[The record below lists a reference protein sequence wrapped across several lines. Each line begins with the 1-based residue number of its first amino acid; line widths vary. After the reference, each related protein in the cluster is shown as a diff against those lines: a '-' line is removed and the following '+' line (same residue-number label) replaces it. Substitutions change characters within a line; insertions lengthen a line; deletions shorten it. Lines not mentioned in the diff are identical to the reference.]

1 MYKTKNKRNKRN
13 KKTRKYYGGAIE
25 TNTATTNTATTNTAT
40 TNTATNP
47 LSSGPLKQSDGVF
60 KMVGDK
66 ATNFLKKALGYVE
79 DKGLRLLK
87 LKRMEPNEETVENKN
102 KIDDTLNNA
111 TEGLSKIG
119 SKIGSDVVNVVDKGS
134 AAIIENIND
143 VLENPAVGKTASDAA
158 GDLAQTGTKLLQN
171 FNNSV
176 NTPEFKAA
184 TKVALD
190 SASEIAEVVVQASE
204 KPVNDAVDILSDA
217 GEKAATGVAS
227 GAIKVGTDAM
237 AAVPGWGA
245 IVEAGKIAND
255 LSTAT
260 GDVVEA
266 GTQAVS
272 AISEVVEKT
281 SENINEGL
289 DKLEEVKQQGEHV
302 SNSMANV
309 SNSMAMPSVNM
320 PSVNIP
326 SVKNPLT
333 IPSVNIPSVKNPLT
347 IPSVNIPSVT
357 QPTVGGG
364 KKELKKLTNEGYQI
378 GGRISDSLAEF
389 TNPID
394 YQTMSILKGG
404 NNKTKKSLVKSKGKS
419 KRVRFYV

>member
-25 TNTATTNTATTNTAT
+25 TNTATTNTATT
-40 TNTATNP
+40 P
-47 LSSGPLKQSDGVF
+47 LNSAPLKQSDGVF

-87 LKRMEPNEETVENKN
+87 LKRMEPNEETVENTN

-217 GEKAATGVAS
+217 GEKAASGVAS

-255 LSTAT
+255 LSTSA

-289 DKLEEVKQQGEHV
+289 DKLEEVKQQGEH
-302 SNSMANV
+302 M

-320 PSVNIP
+320 PSVNMPSVKNSMAIP

-333 IPSVNIPSVKNPLT
+333 
-347 IPSVNIPSVT
+347 IPSVT

>member
-1 MYKTKNKRNKRN
+1 MYKTKNKRTKRN

-87 LKRMEPNEETVENKN
+87 LKRMEPNEETVENTN

-111 TEGLSKIG
+111 TEGLSTIG

-237 AAVPGWGA
+237 AAVPFYGA

-255 LSTAT
+255 VSTSA

-272 AISEVVEKT
+272 AITEIVEKT

-289 DKLEEVKQQGEHV
+289 DKLEEVKQQGEHM

-309 SNSMAMPSVNM
+309 SNSMAMPSVNI
-320 PSVNIP
+320 PSVNIPSVKNSMAIP

-333 IPSVNIPSVKNPLT
+333 IPSVKNPLT
-347 IPSVNIPSVT
+347 IPSVT

>member
-1 MYKTKNKRNKRN
+1 MYKTKNKRTKRN

-25 TNTATTNTATTNTAT
+25 TNPATTNTATTNTAT
-40 TNTATNP
+40 TP
-47 LSSGPLKQSDGVF
+47 LNSAPLKQSDGVF

-87 LKRMEPNEETVENKN
+87 LKRMEPNEETVENTN

-111 TEGLSKIG
+111 TEGLSTIG

-289 DKLEEVKQQGEHV
+289 DKLEEVKQQGEHM

-320 PSVNIP
+320 PSVNMHSVKNSMAIP

-333 IPSVNIPSVKNPLT
+333 IPSVKNPLT
-347 IPSVNIPSVT
+347 IPSVT

>member
-1 MYKTKNKRNKRN
+1 MYKMYKTKNKRNKRN

-25 TNTATTNTATTNTAT
+25 TNTATTNPGTT
-40 TNTATNP
+40 P
-47 LSSGPLKQSDGVF
+47 LNSAQLKQSDGVF

-66 ATNFLKKALGYVE
+66 ATNFLKQALGYVG
-79 DKGLRLLK
+79 DKSLRLLK
-87 LKRMEPNEETVENKN
+87 LKRMEPNEETVENTN
-102 KIDDTLNNA
+102 KVDDTINNA

-143 VLENPAVGKTASDAA
+143 VLENPAVGKTVNDAA

-217 GEKAATGVAS
+217 GEKAASGVAS

-245 IVEAGKIAND
+245 IVEVGKIAND
-255 LSTAT
+255 LSTSA

-272 AISEVVEKT
+272 AITEVVEKT

-289 DKLEEVKQQGEHV
+289 DKLEEVKQQGENM

-309 SNSMAMPSVNM
+309 SNSMAMPSV
-320 PSVNIP
+320 
-326 SVKNPLT
+326 KNSMA
-333 IPSVNIPSVKNPLT
+333 IPSVNIPSVNMPSVKN
-347 IPSVNIPSVT
+347 PSVNIPSVT
-357 QPTVGGG
+357 IPSVKSPSLTQPVTGGG

>member
-25 TNTATTNTATTNTAT
+25 TNPATTNPATTNTLNSA
-40 TNTATNP
+40 
-47 LSSGPLKQSDGVF
+47 PLKQSDGVF

-87 LKRMEPNEETVENKN
+87 LKRMEPNEETVENTN
-102 KIDDTLNNA
+102 KVDDTINNA
-111 TEGLSKIG
+111 TEGLTKIG

-143 VLENPAVGKTASDAA
+143 VLENPAVGKTVNDAA

-217 GEKAATGVAS
+217 GEKAASGVAS

-237 AAVPGWGA
+237 AAVPFYGA

-255 LSTAT
+255 VSTSA

-272 AISEVVEKT
+272 AITEIVEKT

-320 PSVNIP
+320 PSVNMP

-333 IPSVNIPSVKNPLT
+333 IPSVNMPSVKNPIA

-357 QPTVGGG
+357 QPVVGGGG

>member
-1 MYKTKNKRNKRN
+1 MYKTKNKRTKRN

-25 TNTATTNTATTNTAT
+25 TNTATTNTATTNTT
-40 TNTATNP
+40 TP
-47 LSSGPLKQSDGVF
+47 LNSAPLKQSDGVF

-87 LKRMEPNEETVENKN
+87 LKRMEPNEETVENTN

-111 TEGLSKIG
+111 TEGLSTIG

-255 LSTAT
+255 LSTSA

-289 DKLEEVKQQGEHV
+289 DKLEEVKQQGEH
-302 SNSMANV
+302 M

-320 PSVNIP
+320 PSVKNPLTIP

-333 IPSVNIPSVKNPLT
+333 IPSVNIPSN
-347 IPSVNIPSVT
+347 NIPSVT

-394 YQTMSILKGG
+394 YQTISILKGG

>member
-1 MYKTKNKRNKRN
+1 MYKTKNKRTKRN

-25 TNTATTNTATTNTAT
+25 TNTVTTNPATT
-40 TNTATNP
+40 P
-47 LSSGPLKQSDGVF
+47 LNSAPLKQSDGVF

-87 LKRMEPNEETVENKN
+87 LKRMEPNEETVENTN

-111 TEGLSKIG
+111 TEGLSTIG

-204 KPVNDAVDILSDA
+204 KPVNDAVDILCDA
-217 GEKAATGVAS
+217 GEMAATGVAS

-289 DKLEEVKQQGEHV
+289 DKLEEVKQRGE
-302 SNSMANV
+302 NM

-320 PSVNIP
+320 PSVKNPLTIP

-333 IPSVNIPSVKNPLT
+333 IPSVKNPLT